1 MIECKN
7 YINGDF
13 VEGTGPLREIWSP
26 RTGKVIGRFR
36 ESTPADIDRAIG
48 FAREAAPAWARTP
61 AKERAA
67 LLFKFRTILL
77 RDLELIA
84 QQISDE
90 SGKTL
95 AEAKAGLLKGVEVLE
110 FALSLQ
116 NSDSGGRL
124 QVSRGV
130 FCETRREAL
139 GVVAGITPFNFPAMV
154 PMWMIP
160 IALAVGN
167 AFVWKPSDKVPLTS
181 NLLAKAIAEAG
192 FAPGVFTVVQGG
204 RESVETLLDH
214 PGISAVGF
222 VGSSP
227 IARSVYARGTAQGKR
242 VLALG
247 GAKNPIIL
255 MPDADPEIATRG
267 IADSFT
273 GCAGQRC
280 MAASVL
286 LAVGEVDSQIH
297 GMVEKARA
305 IRPGKEM
312 GAIISKESLDRLNA
326 SITRAVNDGARLLL
340 DGRNPEVSPEQKG
353 GYWLGPTIIDGVLP
367 QSSAACE
374 EWFGPVISIVRC
386 RNLSEALAFEAG
398 SAFGNACS
406 VFTRDGAVAERVAS
420 ESTAGMIGINVG
432 VPVPREPFSFGGT
445 KISKFGSGD
454 ITGDSGVEFWSQLK
468 KVTTKWAE
476 SPDKNWMS

>member
-7 YINGDF
+7 YVNGAF
-13 VEGTGPLREIWSP
+13 VEGSGLARDVLSP
-26 RTGKVIGRFR
+26 RTGKVIGRFK
-36 ESTPADIDRAIG
+36 ESTPADIDRAI
-48 FAREAAPAWARTP
+48 AEAKKAAPAWARTP

-67 LLFKFRTILL
+67 LLFKFRNILL
-77 RDLELIA
+77 RDLEPISA
-84 QQISDE
+84 QISEE

-116 NSDSGGRL
+116 NSDSAGRL

-130 FCETRREAL
+130 FCEYRREAL

-181 NLLAKAIAEAG
+181 NLLAKAIEEAG
-192 FAPGVFTVVQGG
+192 FAPGVFTVLQGG
-204 RESVETLLDH
+204 RESVETILDH

-227 IARSVYARGTAQGKR
+227 VAKSVYARGTAQGKR

-255 MPDADPEIATRG
+255 MPDADLEIATRG

-286 LAVGEVDSQIH
+286 LAVGEVDSIIE
-297 GMVEKARA
+297 GVVEKARA
-305 IRPGKEM
+305 IRPGLEM
-312 GAIISKESLDRLNA
+312 GAIISKESLERLNA
-326 SITRAVNDGARLLL
+326 SISKAVSEGARLLL
-340 DGRNPEVSPEQKG
+340 DGRNPEVAQEHRD
-353 GYWLGPTIIDGVLP
+353 GYWLGPTILDGITP
-367 QSSAACE
+367 GSSAACE

-386 RNLSEALAFEAG
+386 KNLSEALSFEAT

-406 VFTRDGAVAERVAS
+406 VFTRDGAVAERVAN

-454 ITGDSGVEFWSQLK
+454 ITGESGVEFWSQLK
-468 KVTTKWAE
+468 KVTTKWAD